1 MVSMAESGSR
11 TEQQLNQLVAQ
22 AKQGDRDAFERI
34 VDAYR
39 RKIRDYAAKMLND
52 PSEAEDVAQQTF
64 VRAYEAIS
72 DLRDNSRFQTW
83 LYRIASNLAIDASRK
98 RKRHRWYTVSLNE
111 NIYDDDATELKDN
124 LANED
129 VRSPEEEMEA
139 TAEQGMIWEAVSQ
152 LTPKLRRTYILCDV
166 QGLDYETAA
175 AVMEIPLGT
184 VKSRLFN
191 ARKQLKGK
199 LGTKLN
205 TPSH

>member
-129 VRSPEEEMEA
+129 VRTPEEEMEA

>member
-1 MVSMAESGSR
+1 MAESSSLA
-11 TEQQLNQLVAQ
+11 EQQLKQLVAQ

-34 VDAYR
+34 IDTYR

-64 VRAYEAIS
+64 VRAYEALP

-111 NIYDDDATELKDN
+111 NIYDDEATELKDN

-129 VRSPEEEMEA
+129 VRTPEEEMEA
-139 TAEQGMIWEAVSQ
+139 SAEQGMIWEAVSQ

-175 AVMEIPLGT
+175 EVMEIPLGT

-205 TPSH
+205 TPQ